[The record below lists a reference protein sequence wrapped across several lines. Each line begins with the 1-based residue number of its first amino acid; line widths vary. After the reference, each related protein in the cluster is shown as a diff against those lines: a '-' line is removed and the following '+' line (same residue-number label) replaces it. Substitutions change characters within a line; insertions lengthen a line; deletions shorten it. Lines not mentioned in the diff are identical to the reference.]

1 MIAVLKHNTT
11 DEQLNNLTEWLSMQG
26 LGTHI
31 SRGNYQTII
40 GLIGDT
46 SNIDIELLES
56 LEMVESVQRVT
67 DPHKITSPVFN
78 PAERECIV
86 GVVGL
91 GLIGGSMAS
100 AYRLA
105 GWTVLGADRDKTTL
119 GYAKLANII
128 TEELDD
134 DNIKKCDLIFVALYP
149 QATVK
154 WLQDNAGKID
164 KNCTVIDL
172 CGIKQSVCE
181 VGFQKAEEHGF
192 LFVGGHPMAG
202 TQFSGIKYSRSNL
215 FRGAPMVL
223 VPPVTDDKKTIE
235 YITQILCPA
244 GFGQISVTT
253 AKDHDRMIAFTS
265 QLAHVVSN
273 AYIKSPTAAEHG
285 GFSAGSYKDM
295 TRVAWLNEEMW
306 TQLFLENA
314 EALNF
319 ELDTI
324 INALTQYR
332 NAITENDADRLKAL
346 LRDGRIAKETID
358 GNGAERLKK

>member
-11 DEQLNNLTEWLSMQG
+11 DEQLKNLTDWLCSQG
-26 LGTHI
+26 LGIHV
-31 SRGNYQTII
+31 SRGNYQTVI

-46 SNIDIELLES
+46 SKVDIELIES
-56 LEMVESVQRVT
+56 LEMVESVQRVS
-67 DPHKITSPVFN
+67 DPGQRAAALNT
-78 PAERECIV
+78 ADREYTV
-86 GVVGL
+86 GIVGL
-91 GLIGGSMAS
+91 GLIGGSMAG
-100 AYRLA
+100 AYKAA
-105 GWTVLGADRDKTTL
+105 GWTVLGADRDTTTL

-128 TEELDD
+128 SDGLNDE
-134 DNIKKCDLIFVALYP
+134 NIEKCDLLMIALYP
-149 QATVK
+149 QATIA
-154 WLQDNAGKID
+154 WLNENAAKLN
-164 KNCTVIDL
+164 KKTTVIDL
-172 CGIKQSVCE
+172 CGIKESVCA
-181 VGFQKAEEHGF
+181 VGFEAAKKYGF
-192 LFVGGHPMAG
+192 CFVGGHPMAG

-215 FRGAPMVL
+215 FKGAPMVL
-223 VPPVTDDKKTIE
+223 VPPADADGQLLGKVRD
-235 YITQILCPA
+235 YLAPA
-244 GFGQISVTT
+244 GFGQFSVTT

-306 TQLFLENA
+306 TQLFLENG

-332 NAITENDADRLKAL
+332 DAIEEKDAERLKQL
-346 LRDGRIAKETID
+346 LKDGRIAKENID